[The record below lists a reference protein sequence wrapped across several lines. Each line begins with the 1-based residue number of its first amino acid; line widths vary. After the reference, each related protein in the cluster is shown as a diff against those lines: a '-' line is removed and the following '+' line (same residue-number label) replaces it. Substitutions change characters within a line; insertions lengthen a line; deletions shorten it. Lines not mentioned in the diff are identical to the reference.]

1 MNRHFAVRRLVSPI
15 AVFGL
20 LINVISLVTGASTA
34 CGDQPSVR
42 QFVQI
47 RWPVSGTLASDG
59 SFYFM
64 HNPDGLNQLYV
75 RQAGQEKDLKL
86 TDFPDGIMSYSLS
99 QDGRYCVISAGIGG
113 NEQSNLFLLDTK
125 SQRIRALFCHPD
137 IVYESVVWRRD
148 SKAFAFKANDISRSD
163 FYVYLYDL
171 AANNTRRLVAEKG
184 DYSPE
189 DFTSDGK
196 RLLVMK
202 SNSATHTQLFE
213 VEIATGKSREIT
225 PTSEA
230 WAYNAIGYSADDAL
244 VVAISDYHGDKSAFV
259 SINLSSGAIDK
270 MFPQFDSFEADQGSL
285 NQDRTVLA
293 ACLNEDGYDTMHLF
307 SLPDKKPIATPP
319 IPKGLVSN
327 VRFAGDQM
335 LYAADN
341 ANTPGTI
348 YQWTVGKADESPRA
362 LTKPETQGIDVSKFR
377 LPELVKYKS
386 FDGLEVPAF
395 LYLPAGYKKGDK
407 PPFIVEYHGGPE
419 GQYRPSFNRLY
430 QYFLSRGYGVL
441 APNVRGS
448 SGYGK
453 KYLEMDNYK
462 KRMDSVHD
470 GVAAAKWLV
479 EQGYSTPRK
488 IASYG
493 GSYGGFM
500 VMATIT
506 DSPDSYGAA
515 CNVVGICNMQTFLER
530 TKDYRRKLREVEYGP
545 LSDPEFLKS
554 ISPIYKVDRITVPLL
569 IAHGEND
576 PRVPIYEARQ
586 LYHKMKELHKTVEI
600 LTFPDE
606 GHGFRKEKN
615 RIVFAEKLTDFF
627 DKYLKGTSGQMSG
640 AGKEAEAARGTAD

>member
-1 MNRHFAVRRLVSPI
+1 MNRKRMIRSGLICIAFGAGLISGLWADRVSSQ
-15 AVFGL
+15 AR
-20 LINVISLVTGASTA
+20 A
-34 CGDQPSVR
+34 DQPSVK

-47 RWPVSGTLASDG
+47 RWPLAG
-59 SFYFM
+59 SLAPNGDFYYQ

-75 RQAGQEKDLKL
+75 RRAGQEAAVKL
-86 TDFPDGIMSYSLS
+86 TDFPDGMMSYTLS
-99 QDGRYCVISAGIGG
+99 PDGGHIVISAAVGG
-113 NEQSNLFLLDTK
+113 NEQSNLYLMDCATG
-125 SQRIRALFCHPD
+125 RIRALYCHPD

-148 SKAFAFKANDISRSD
+148 SQAFAFKANDISRSD
-163 FYVYLYDL
+163 FYVYVYDL
-171 AANNTRRLVAEKG
+171 KANNTKRLVAEKG

-189 DFTSDGK
+189 DFSSDGK
-196 RLLVMK
+196 KLLVMK
-202 SNSATHTQLFE
+202 TNSATHTQLFE
-213 VEIATGKSREIT
+213 VDVATGKSREIT
-225 PTSEA
+225 PAGES
-230 WAYNAIGYSADDAL
+230 WAYGPIGYAADDQTVL
-244 VVAISDYHGDKSAFV
+244 MTSDYHGDMAQFMSLNSA
-259 SINLSSGAIDK
+259 SGAIEK
-270 MFPQFDSFEADQGSL
+270 LFPQFDAFEADQGVM
-285 NQDRTVLA
+285 NKERTLLA
-293 ACLNEDGYDTMHLF
+293 VSLNEDGYSTMHLF
-307 SLPDKKPIATPP
+307 SLPDKKTVASPKMA
-319 IPKGLVSN
+319 KGLVSN
-327 VRFAGDQM
+327 IRFCGDQM
-335 LYAADN
+335 LYAMDN

-348 YQWTVGKADESPRA
+348 FQWTIGKTDETPKA
-362 LTKPETQGIDVSKFR
+362 LTRPDTQGIDVSKFR
-377 LPELVKYKS
+377 LPELVRYKS

-395 LYLPAGYKKGDK
+395 LYLPAEYRKGEK
-407 PPFIVEYHGGPE
+407 IPFIVEYHGGPE
-419 GQYRPSFNRLY
+419 GQYRPTFNRLY
-430 QYFLSRGYGVL
+430 QYFLSCGYGVL

-479 EQGYSTPRK
+479 EQGYSTPK
-488 IASYG
+488 QIAAYG

-506 DSPDSYGAA
+506 DSPDCYGAA

-554 ISPIYKVDRITVPLL
+554 ISPIYKVDKITAPLL

-586 LYHKMKELHKTVEI
+586 LYDKMTGLHKTVEI

-615 RIVFAEKLTDFF
+615 RIVFAEKLSGFF
-627 DKYLKGTSGQMSG
+627 DRYLKTSGDQVRR
-640 AGKEAEAARGTAD
+640 APEREPARGTLP